1 VAQCPRIL
9 PVESVTLIGP
19 FLIAL
24 SIVTFELMLDIGTP
38 SQGPNDHLRRRT
50 LADQVVSLPNDAT
63 EPLVM
68 ADIETDLQY
77 GNDTIQWG
85 EDAKFE
91 DNDAYQDERS
101 VDDSNVDEYFD
112 NTQNEVSDAIDDLPS
127 RDEDEKAIQID
138 SLTIPS
144 GAKDVSPN
152 TKQMIRDRSLQA
164 KEAALK
170 DLKEA

>member
-1 VAQCPRIL
+1 
-9 PVESVTLIGP
+9 
-19 FLIAL
+19 
-24 SIVTFELMLDIGTP
+24 M
-38 SQGPNDHLRRRT
+38 
-50 LADQVVSLPNDAT
+50 
-63 EPLVM
+63 
-68 ADIETDLQY
+68 
-77 GNDTIQWG
+77 
-85 EDAKFE
+85 
-91 DNDAYQDERS
+91 
-101 VDDSNVDEYFD
+101 DDSNVDEYFD

-170 DLKEA
+170 DLKEAYVPIVKYNHLSLEKVQLNGFSCE